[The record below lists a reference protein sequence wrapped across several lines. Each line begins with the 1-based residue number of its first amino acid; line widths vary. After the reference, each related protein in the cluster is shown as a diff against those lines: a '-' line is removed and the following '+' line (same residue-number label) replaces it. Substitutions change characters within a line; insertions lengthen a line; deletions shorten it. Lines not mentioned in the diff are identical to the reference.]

1 MGEKPVLYP
10 FMVYYTKTVSTWNNE
25 WSHRGKRIMMLESKP
40 LVNDRRKLEIKMEED
55 FIDQHHKRRKNL
67 ADVTYKIT
75 RIVAISP
82 KS

>member
-1 MGEKPVLYP
+1 MAEKPVLYP
-10 FMVYYTKTVSTWNNE
+10 FMVYYIKTVSTWNNE
-25 WSHRGKRIMMLESKP
+25 WQQHGKRMMMLESRP
-40 LVNDRRKLEIKMEED
+40 IGDDRKKLEIKMEED